1 MEKKYLVELSQ
12 IDSSVVARA
21 ISNAQRNMGKIND
34 LHLDGVIVAYVLYI
48 AATKK
53 EVCLDSIEQFEK
65 SYSIP
70 TAFKNTI
77 INNSK
82 NIWNIIVEL
91 KNKFSAEQLLSFILF
106 NNDLEDHKTM
116 ECSTPSGL
124 LKLATSILNI
134 QENDEVLEL
143 CSGKGNFPL
152 EAYKS
157 KNNFNYTGIELN
169 CKANEIAQI
178 RASLLGKNISF
189 ILNDALE
196 YRSAAKADKLFSN
209 YPFMI
214 RTPSMNEHK
223 ELLMKSFGFSADVI
237 QRASSDWVFNATV
250 VSQMK
255 SDGKAVAIMTNG
267 ATWNVVDKSIRKY
280 FIENGLIEAVIS
292 LPSRLFTSFSIP
304 TTLVV
309 FSNNN
314 KKIKFVDARE
324 ICVKERRNNILT
336 DECISEILDLL
347 HNDGDK
353 SITKPVDEFANDEYN
368 LNAAHY
374 LEVVPEIKNGIELG
388 SVTKNITRGAQIKA
402 TDLDDLKSDEPT
414 QYKFLAL
421 SNISDGMLSIDDQY
435 LKEIPSN
442 IDKFCVKNN
451 SIVLSKIGTPEVKT
465 AIVQIEES
473 TKLLATGNLYIIEL
487 DETKISPF
495 YLQAFFSSDT
505 GMALLKSICVGSVL
519 PTISLSKLK
528 SLIIPVPS
536 MENQYTIA
544 NKYAAKM
551 DEVILLKR
559 NLERSIAKMKH
570 LYDEEAES
578 CEITKN

>member
-1 MEKKYLVELSQ
+1 MEKNYLVELSQ
-12 IDSSVVARA
+12 MNSSVVARA
-21 ISNAQRNMGKIND
+21 IANEQRNIGTINN
-34 LHLDGVIVAYVLYI
+34 LHLDGIIVSYVLYI

-65 SYSIP
+65 SYPIP
-70 TAFKNTI
+70 LAIKDI
-77 INNSK
+77 IID
-82 NIWNIIVEL
+82 NIENVWNIIVEL

-106 NNDLEDHKTM
+106 NNDLEDNKTM
-116 ECSTPSGL
+116 EYSTPNGL
-124 LKLATSILNI
+124 LKLATAILNI
-134 QENDEVLEL
+134 KKNDEVLEL

-152 EAYKS
+152 EVYKS
-157 KNNFNYTGIELN
+157 EDNFNYTGIELN
-169 CKANEIAQI
+169 CTANEIAKI
-178 RASLLGKNISF
+178 RASLIGKNIRF

-196 YRSAAKADKLFSN
+196 YRSESKADKIFSN

-223 ELLMKSFGFSADVI
+223 ELLIKSFGFPVDVI
-237 QRASSDWVFNATV
+237 QRASSDWVFNATA
-250 VSQMK
+250 VSQLK
-255 SDGKAVAIMTNG
+255 SNGKAVAIMTNG
-267 ATWNVVDKSIRKY
+267 ATWNVVDKNIRKY

-292 LPSRLFTSFSIP
+292 LPSRIFSSFFIP

-314 KKIKFVDARE
+314 KAIKFVDARE

-347 HNDGDK
+347 QNDGDK
-353 SITKPVDEFANDEYN
+353 SITKSIDEFENDEYT
-368 LNAAHY
+368 LNASHY

-402 TDLDDLKSDEPT
+402 TDLDELKSDEST

-435 LKEIPSN
+435 LKKIPSN

-451 SIVLSKIGTPEVKT
+451 SIILSKIGTPEVKT
-465 AIVQIEES
+465 AIVQIEGS

-487 DETKISPF
+487 DETKINPF
-495 YLQAFFSSDT
+495 YLQAFFASDT

-528 SLIIPVPS
+528 SLIIPVPP

-559 NLERSIAKMKH
+559 NLERSIAKLKH

-578 CEITKN
+578 C